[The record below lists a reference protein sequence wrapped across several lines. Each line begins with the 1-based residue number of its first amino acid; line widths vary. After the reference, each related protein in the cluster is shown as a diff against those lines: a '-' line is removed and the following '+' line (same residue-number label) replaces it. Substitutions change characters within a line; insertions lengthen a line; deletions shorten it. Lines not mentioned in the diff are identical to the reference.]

1 MLTPTTTITGDKELD
16 RILKNLGKNA
26 LKDSDIK
33 RGLVKLSKPIIKD
46 IRGNINNVTK
56 NLWKSI
62 GRIKGIRT
70 KKGKPFIL
78 IGPRYYGN
86 FKGYHAHLVEV
97 GNQFYDVEYEAREN
111 ILKAFN
117 KNKTQTQSELRKE
130 ILLLLDK
137 KLRKLRS

>member
-16 RILKNLGKNA
+16 RILKDLGKNA

-33 RGLVKLSKPIIKD
+33 RGLVKLSKPIIQD

-56 NLWKSI
+56 NLSKSI

-78 IGPRYYGN
+78 IGPRYYGK
-86 FKGYHAHLVEV
+86 FRGYHAHLVEV
-97 GNQFYDVEYEAREN
+97 GSQVYDVEYEARKN
-111 ILKAFN
+111 IERAFD
-117 KNKTQTQSELRKE
+117 KNKTQTQEKLRKE

-137 KLRKLRS
+137 KLKKLR

>member
-16 RILKNLGKNA
+16 RILKDLGKNA
-26 LKDSDIK
+26 LKDADIK

-46 IRGNINNVTK
+46 IRSNINNVTK
-56 NLWKSI
+56 NLWRSI

-86 FKGYHAHLVEV
+86 FKGNHAHLVEV
-97 GNQFYDVEYEAREN
+97 GNEFYDVEYNARLN
-111 ILKAFN
+111 IERAFN
-117 KNKTQTQSELRKE
+117 KNKSQTQEKLRKE
-130 ILLLLDK
+130 ILSLLDK
-137 KLRKLRS
+137 KLKKLK

>member
-16 RILKNLGKNA
+16 RILKDLGQNA
-26 LKDSDIK
+26 LKDSVIK
-33 RGLVKLSKPIIKD
+33 RGLVKISKPIIKD
-46 IRGNINNVTK
+46 IRNNINNVTK
-56 NLWKSI
+56 NLSKSI

-70 KKGKPFIL
+70 KKGRPFIL

-97 GNQFYDVEYEAREN
+97 GKQVYDVEFEAREN

-117 KNKTQTQSELRKE
+117 KNKTQTQEKLRNE
-130 ILLLLDK
+130 ILMLLDK
-137 KLRKLRS
+137 KLKKLK